1 MTDPKPYDLPRVLVV
16 CNSTA
21 LRRAFGELLY
31 EMLVEPHWHL
41 QIGGVAEYAAWCRP
55 HVIVLALRD
64 TADNLTAYEALTA
77 AYGDSAAVRVGLA
90 SLLLCHCR
98 QRRRAW
104 PAPRAIRAGRSLR
117 CSLPRFRTSRTLSV
131 KVRRRRAWITAV
143 RAVAGAGRV
152 RCAVRARLRPRSV
165 RAACGRRD

>member
-77 AYGDSAAVRVGLA
+77 AYGDSAAVRVGLLGVPQDGVVFPSPRRLQLDSYLPPPP
-90 SLLLCHCR
+90 SLHELAWLVG
-98 QRRRAW
+98 RATDARGRP
-104 PAPRAIRAGRSLR
+104 PAAPGPGRPTDGRWKGGADDPR
-117 CSLPRFRTSRTLSV
+117 
-131 KVRRRRAWITAV
+131 
-143 RAVAGAGRV
+143 
-152 RCAVRARLRPRSV
+152 
-165 RAACGRRD
+165 